1 MRTAGSDHAGGFM
14 LTNTSSASSE
24 PTPEVPRGAV
34 PDQKT
39 SRAPQSPARVLDAFG
54 SDLRAPIVVEFHGQR
69 LIARRS
75 LLGPRTSL
83 LQPKRKLA
91 RLYGGEKGI

>member
-1 MRTAGSDHAGGFM
+1 MRTAGSDQAGGFM
-14 LTNTSSASSE
+14 LTEYSSASSE

-54 SDLRAPIVVEFHGQR
+54 SDPRALCGGV
-69 LIARRS
+69 S
-75 LLGPRTSL
+75 RT
-83 LQPKRKLA
+83 KVNRAALA
-91 RLYGGEKGI
+91 PWPTNLASPT